1 MKKEAEKKLLE
12 MVKKVVDLE
21 IYGHKYRGGPP
32 YCPAIFHQPK
42 RPDENVKQNM

>member
-1 MKKEAEKKLLE
+1 

-42 RPDENVKQNM
+42 RPDENVKQKM

>member
-21 IYGHKYRGGPP
+21 IYSHKYRGGPP
-32 YCPAIFHQPK
+32 YCPAIFFFFL
-42 RPDENVKQNM
+42 RPDENVKQKM

>member
-32 YCPAIFHQPK
+32 YCPAIFISLK
-42 RPDENVKQNM
+42 DLMRM